1 MVEVVNKFIIKTLA
15 MAKFTRH
22 LQSETQTY
30 TTLNYNFP

>member
-1 MVEVVNKFIIKTLA
+1 